1 MAQSYQI
8 FTAAGNASSYALPD
22 IQAQGYM
29 NLSDLKVYLNGSLST
44 SGYTIVTSPSLAL
57 NFSVIPANG
66 TIIKVQRETNS
77 NASGRAVDFDNG
89 SVLTAEDLD
98 KSALQNL
105 YIAQET
111 KEGIGESIQKGF
123 DGQWDAE
130 GLRIKNVADPL
141 LDSDAVTKQYVDG
154 IELYG
159 QGIAVPQSWSFTGNG
174 STSLFAL
181 SPEAN
186 AVEANLFIVEVGGV
200 IQRPGDAYT
209 IPTPGQLQF
218 ASAPANGVSITVR
231 NFGAS
236 RSVANWD
243 GNVTFTGEAT
253 FTNNVTMAGS
263 LSVDTNVLKVDPTN
277 NRVGINKTT
286 PTEALDVTGTVKA
299 TGFSGPLTTS
309 GAVASGTLTVVGD
322 GTIGGTPGNALLD
335 VNTATDTITV
345 NGSLNVLGS
354 ITGGSSQLSNVP
366 YFKRTRNPSIALPS
380 ATSITTLVLNQA
392 AGSSGTTGY
401 NSTSGV
407 WSVQPG
413 FYFVTFQFRFAAN
426 GTGINRI
433 GLYSTDLGTVYGE
446 CYMGTSAGLAFFST
460 IVGNTGTSPLSLV
473 FVYSGIPNPVGAN
486 PGLQDTQVNVF
497 KLADPNYP

>member
-1 MAQSYQI
+1 
-8 FTAAGNASSYALPD
+8 
-22 IQAQGYM
+22 
-29 NLSDLKVYLNGSLST
+29 
-44 SGYTIVTSPSLAL
+44 VTSPSLAL

-130 GLRIKNVADPL
+130 GLRIKNVADPV

-209 IPTPGQLQF
+209 IPTPGQLQL
-218 ASAPANGVSITVR
+218 ASAPANGVPITVR

-263 LSVDTNVLKVDPTN
+263 LSVDTNVLKVDPAN

-299 TGFSGPLTTS
+299 TGFSGPLTTTGTVGS
-309 GAVASGTLTVVGD
+309 GALTVVGD
-322 GTIGGTPGNALLD
+322 GSIGGAPGTALLNVD
-335 VNTATDTITV
+335 TASTTVTV
-345 NGSLNVLGS
+345 NGNLSVIGSVSGSFPSPVVPRFKAYRNSALSSVATWTAIPFNVED
-354 ITGGSSQLSNVP
+354 IASND
-366 YFKRTRNPSIALPS
+366 YN
-380 ATSITTLVLNQA
+380 
-392 AGSSGTTGY
+392 
-401 NSTSGV
+401 NSTGAFTAPVAGV
-407 WSVQPG
+407 
-413 FYFVTFQFRFAAN
+413 YFFHVYFTFAAN
-426 GTGINRI
+426 
-433 GLYSTDLGTVYGE
+433 V
-446 CYMGTSAGLAFFST
+446 
-460 IVGNTGTSPLSLV
+460 TGTNSLRLTKQSAATGHWSTLAAAAGTLQLSGLV
-473 FVYSGIPNPVGAN
+473 SLTAGQVVRAEYFGIPGATMSN
-486 PGLQDTQVNVF
+486 DTTNF
-497 KLADPNYP
+497 FGYLAST

>member
-111 KEGIGESIQKGF
+111 KEGIGDSIQKGF

-130 GLRIKNVADPL
+130 GLRIKNVADPV

-159 QGIAVPQSWSFTGNG
+159 QGIAVPQSWSFVGNG
-174 STSLFAL
+174 SASLFAL

-209 IPTPGQLQF
+209 IPTPGQLQL
-218 ASAPANGVSITVR
+218 ASAPANGVPITVR

-299 TGFSGPLTTS
+299 TAFSGPLTTTGTVGS
-309 GAVASGTLTVVGD
+309 GALTVVGD
-322 GTIGGTPGNALLD
+322 GSIGGAPGTALLNVD
-335 VNTATDTITV
+335 TASTTVTV
-345 NGSLNVLGS
+345 NGNLNVVGTF
-354 ITGGSSQLSNVP
+354 TGGSAGHRVNVR
-366 YFKRTRNPSIALPS
+366 RTNALNS
-380 ATSITTLVLNQA
+380 TASITDLVFNSA
-392 AGSSGTTGY
+392 SINDGSAY
-401 NSTSGV
+401 NTSTGV
-407 WSVQPG
+407 WTAPTG
-413 FYFVTFQFRFAAN
+413 GYYFVCVDVSFAPN
-426 GTGINRI
+426 GTGTNLIR
-433 GLYSTDLGTVYGE
+433 LTDGAATTTFKDY
-446 CYMGTSAGLAFFST
+446 T
-460 IVGNTGTSPLSLV
+460 I
-473 FVYSGIPNPVGAN
+473 GAN
-486 PGLQDTQVNVF
+486 LGVISISVILYCNAGDTLKVRYFGVPATPSSLNNNF
-497 KLADPNYP
+497 SCHLIGTT

>member
-111 KEGIGESIQKGF
+111 KEGIGDSIQKGF

-130 GLRIKNVADPL
+130 GLRIKNVADPV

-159 QGIAVPQSWSFTGNG
+159 QGIAVPQSWSFVGNG
-174 STSLFAL
+174 SASLFAL
-181 SPEAN
+181 SPQAN
-186 AVEANLFIVEVGGV
+186 AVEANLFIVEVGGI

-209 IPTPGQLQF
+209 IPTPSQLQF
-218 ASAPANGVSITVR
+218 DEAPDNGVPITVR

-263 LSVDTNVLKVDPTN
+263 LSVDTNVLKVDPAN

-299 TGFSGPLTTS
+299 TAFSGPLATNGEV
-309 GAVASGTLTVVGD
+309 GAGTLIVVGD
-322 GTIGGTPGNALLD
+322 ASIGGAPGSALLGVD
-335 VNTATDTITV
+335 VATDTVTV
-345 NGSLNVLGS
+345 NGDLTVTGLLTGTAASPAKWLRANSPSSSGVNTNASPAIIVFTQESGSLTANYNTS
-354 ITGGSSQLSNVP
+354 TGVFVAPSNGVYHVELTLYFGTPATENTLEIAFFNSSGTQL
-366 YFKRTRNPSIALPS
+366 
-380 ATSITTLVLNQA
+380 
-392 AGSSGTTGY
+392 GSSGVSRWPDGGNHRISLTVSLLAGQQIAGYYKGTWSTGSTTGIGGSTTIN
-401 NSTSGV
+401 NSMYI
-407 WSVQPG
+407 Q
-413 FYFVTFQFRFAAN
+413 Y
-426 GTGINRI
+426 
-433 GLYSTDLGTVYGE
+433 LG
-446 CYMGTSAGLAFFST
+446 S
-460 IVGNTGTSPLSLV
+460 
-473 FVYSGIPNPVGAN
+473 
-486 PGLQDTQVNVF
+486 
-497 KLADPNYP
+497 